1 MTSTNGF
8 RESHRISVLMERLWP
23 LSCSA
28 LGLWLGALM
37 ALSTLTSCGRFA
49 SVESS
54 ASPAAASVSPLTTPD
69 GKLRCS
75 ISANTDH
82 FLVGDPFRI
91 TVRVENASDQEL
103 WVYFPGVYQ
112 ALNLII
118 TDERGVKV
126 NKRMTAIYEFPGL
139 KSALHR
145 LAPGETY
152 EDSIE
157 GFIEYEFARAS
168 QGSPSI
174 ARRIVIAFTDVHID
188 IIQTGRFTV
197 ALELTADEKVARSAE
212 GIGVG
217 PVWTGTLRSN
227 ALGFTVSVP
236 TRRYLDRAISEIES
250 ENKDIALRAIEM
262 VAANCDPAA
271 VPALLGTIEAEKPG
285 LVRPAASALARI
297 QDTSILPQL
306 ESIYRTTQQGEI
318 QRIVLETMQSVQP
331 GDRVVS
337 LLIET
342 VRSGVTW
349 ESRRYAAYQ
358 IGLRKLAQGAD
369 ALIAAARQEE
379 NTVRWSAIDGLGL
392 LARTQDADL
401 RAKIVTVL
409 LDLLKN
415 DGDRTMR
422 GRAAGSLEQIGDPST
437 VPALIEALHDPNN
450 FVGADAANA
459 LSRFA
464 GEEALEPLRQFA
476 AAAETESQR
485 RAATTAIS
493 EIQARLRLQRQE
505 GH

>member
-49 SVESS
+49 SAASS
-54 ASPAAASVSPLTTPD
+54 ASPAAASVPPLTTPD

-75 ISANTDH
+75 ISASTDH

-91 TVRVENASDQEL
+91 TVRVENASDEEL
-103 WVYFPGVYQ
+103 WLYFPAVYK
-112 ALNLII
+112 ALTLTI
-118 TDERGVKV
+118 TNERGVKV
-126 NKRMTAIYEFPGL
+126 NKRITAVYKFPGL

-145 LAPGETY
+145 LAPGEAY

-197 ALELTADEKVARSAE
+197 ALELTADEKVAKLAE
-212 GIGVG
+212 RMGVG
-217 PVWTGTLRSN
+217 PIWPGTLRSN
-227 ALGFTVSVP
+227 DIGFTTTVP
-236 TRRYLDRAISEIES
+236 TRRNLDRAIREIGSE
-250 ENKDIALRAIEM
+250 DTAVALRAIEM
-262 VAANCDPAA
+262 VGANCDPRA
-271 VPALLGTIEAEKPG
+271 VPALLRALKTENWA

-297 QDTSILPQL
+297 QDTSIVPQL
-306 ESIYRTTQQGEI
+306 EDIYRTTQQGEI
-318 QRIVLETMQSVQP
+318 QRIVLETMQSLQP

-349 ESRRYAAYQ
+349 ESRRYAAYK
-358 IGLRKLAQGAD
+358 IGVRKLAQGAD

-379 NTVRWSAIDGLGL
+379 DTVRWSAIDGLGL
-392 LARTQDADL
+392 LGQTQDANL

-409 LDLLKN
+409 LGILRN

-422 GRAAGSLEQIGDPST
+422 GRAAGSLGQIGDPST
-437 VPALIEALHDPNN
+437 IPALIEALHDPNN
-450 FVGADAANA
+450 FVGASGANA
-459 LSRFA
+459 LRRFA

-476 AAAETESQR
+476 AVAETESQR
-485 RAATTAIS
+485 QAATTAIS
-493 EIQARLRLQRQE
+493 EIQARLQRQE

>member
-8 RESHRISVLMERLWP
+8 RELHRISVLMERFWP
-23 LSCSA
+23 FSCSA

-49 SVESS
+49 SDESS
-54 ASPAAASVSPLTTPD
+54 ASGTAASVSPRTTTD

-75 ISANTDH
+75 ISANADDFRVGDH
-82 FLVGDPFRI
+82 FRLS
-91 TVRVENASDQEL
+91 VRVENASDREIWL
-103 WVYFPGVYQ
+103 YFPAVYK
-112 ALNLII
+112 ALTLTI
-118 TDERGVKV
+118 TNELGVKV
-126 NKRMTAIYEFPGL
+126 DKRMTAVYEHPGL
-139 KSALHR
+139 KSQLHR
-145 LAPGETY
+145 LAPGEAY

-174 ARRIVIAFTDVHID
+174 ARRIVIDFTDVHID

-197 ALELTADEKVARSAE
+197 ALELTADEKVAKLAE
-212 GIGVG
+212 RMGVG
-217 PVWTGTLRSN
+217 PIWPGTLKSN
-227 ALGFTVSVP
+227 DIGFTTTVP
-236 TRRYLDRAISEIES
+236 TRRNLDRAIREIGSE
-250 ENKDIALRAIEM
+250 DTAVALRAVEK
-262 VAANCDPAA
+262 VSANCDPRA
-271 VPALLGTIEAEKPG
+271 VPALLTTLKTENGA

-306 ESIYRTTQQGEI
+306 ESIYRTTRQGEI
-318 QRIVLETMQSVQP
+318 QRIVLETMHSLQP

-342 VRSGVTW
+342 VRSGVTQK
-349 ESRRYAAYQ
+349 SRKYAAYQ

-369 ALIAAARQEE
+369 AVIAAAKEE
-379 NTVRWSAIDGLGL
+379 ERPVRYSAIDGLGL
-392 LARTQDADL
+392 LGQTQDANL
-401 RAKIVTVL
+401 RAKIVAVL
-409 LDLLKN
+409 LDILRN

-422 GRAAGSLEQIGDPST
+422 GRAAGSLGQIGDPST
-437 VPALIEALHDPNN
+437 IPALIEALHDPNN
-450 FVGADAANA
+450 FVGADAAHA
-459 LSRFA
+459 LRRFA

-485 RAATTAIS
+485 QAATTAIS
-493 EIQARLRLQRQE
+493 EIQARLQRQE